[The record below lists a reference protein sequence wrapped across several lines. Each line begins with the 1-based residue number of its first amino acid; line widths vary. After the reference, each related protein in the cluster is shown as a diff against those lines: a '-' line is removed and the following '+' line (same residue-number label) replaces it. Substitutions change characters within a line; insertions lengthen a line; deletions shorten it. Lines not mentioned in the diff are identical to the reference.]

1 MISNTNLT
9 PAGSL
14 GKIYNSAIDALIWK
28 IGPQAHADAYV
39 GDHDGGFAESEF
51 AGKYLD
57 TCVRLAATDP
67 DPERAAKAL
76 QDAKTVVRSI
86 IQNQR
91 EDGYIGGLISG
102 GKNSASPSGIRRS
115 P

>member
-1 MISNTNLT
+1 MKNVTNLT

-39 GDHDGGFAESEF
+39 GDHDGGFAEIEF

-57 TCVRLAATDP
+57 TCVRVAVTDK
-67 DPERAAKAL
+67 DEKRAEKAF
-76 QDAKTVVRSI
+76 QDAKIV
-86 IQNQR
+86 
-91 EDGYIGGLISG
+91 GAK
-102 GKNSASPSGIRRS
+102 KNGSRSGIRRS
-115 P
+115 Q

>member
-1 MISNTNLT
+1 MKTTSNLT
-9 PAGSL
+9 KAGSL

-57 TCVRLAATDP
+57 TCVRLAT
-67 DPERAAKAL
+67 
-76 QDAKTVVRSI
+76 TRSAPRKPFRTRKPS
-86 IQNQR
+86 R
-91 EDGYIGGLISG
+91 E
-102 GKNSASPSGIRRS
+102 A
-115 P
+115 